1 MKLKGGIRKHCIF
14 KINTGILLLL
24 LGDIISRKLKIANTE
39 EMYYQRENCFNQH
52 NYWTQSTYERK
63 GILLTASEAQIANDT
78 EQEQG

>member
-39 EMYYQRENCFNQH
+39 EMYY
-52 NYWTQSTYERK
+52 
-63 GILLTASEAQIANDT
+63 
-78 EQEQG
+78 